1 MEVEPCITSRIARF
15 LHRHLLGL
23 IVFGYVLAAFLPV
36 PGLWLRRSTLAHLGA
51 GREGA
56 DVTVPTLLV
65 GFLLLS
71 AGLRVRVEQLRQTLT
86 RPKVVCVGLLA
97 NLGVPLSYVVLA
109 TMGLR
114 LWHNAAE
121 AQSLVV
127 GLALVVAMPIA
138 GSSAGWAQQ
147 NEADL
152 SVSLG
157 LVLFSTLL
165 SPLTTPL
172 LLRAAGLVTGGAYSA
187 RLEDLAGAG
196 TGTFLILWVV
206 LPSVLG
212 LGGRLLLGE
221 ARVARLGD
229 GLRLG
234 NTLSLFTLCYSNAA
248 VCLPQVVRHPDWDLL
263 GLSLG
268 MVAGLCMIAFAS
280 GAILGR
286 ALDAGRPQR
295 VALVFGLGMN
305 NNGTGLV
312 LASMTMGSDPIMMLP
327 IVLYNLV
334 QHVAAGC
341 VSSLM
346 RASLEGEVQARS
358 AGAAPSR

>member
-1 MEVEPCITSRIARF
+1 M
-15 LHRHLLGL
+15 
-23 IVFGYVLAAFLPV
+23 
-36 PGLWLRRSTLAHLGA
+36 
-51 GREGA
+51 
-56 DVTVPTLLV
+56 
-65 GFLLLS
+65 
-71 AGLRVRVEQLRQTLT
+71 
-86 RPKVVCVGLLA
+86 LA
-97 NLGVPLSYVVLA
+97 NLGVPLTCVVLA
-109 TMGLR
+109 ALGLR
-114 LWHNAAE
+114 LWHNAEE

-147 NEADL
+147 NDADL

-172 LLRAAGLVTGGAYSA
+172 SLRAAGLVTEGAYSA

-196 TGTFLILWVV
+196 TGTFLILWVL

-212 LGGRLLLGE
+212 LCGRLLLGE

-234 NTLSLFTLCYSNAA
+234 NIASLFILCYSNAA
-248 VCLPQVVRHPDWDLL
+248 ICLPQVVRHPDWDLL

-295 VALVFGLGMN
+295 VALMFGLGMN

-312 LASMTMGSDPIMMLP
+312 LASMTVGSDPIMMLP
-327 IVLYNLV
+327 IILYNLV

-341 VSSLM
+341 VSSLIR
-346 RASLEGEVQARS
+346 RASTPVHSPPVKG
-358 AGAAPSR
+358 GAVALAPTGRGSG